1 MSMATLQQLL
11 KSPSAYTL
19 AATILTGA
27 GLYYGTLGRLDRIE
41 DKLVTQAAKDA
52 AQDLSIDKL
61 GNGLATAKT
70 EFGAQLT
77 SIQRDVAET
86 KTSIRGVEVSVD
98 WIARSISTPAGRAA
112 PRGVAGTATQP

>member
-1 MSMATLQQLL
+1 MSMATLQQFF

-27 GLYYGTLGRLDRIE
+27 GLYYSMLGRLDRIE
-41 DKLVTQAAKDA
+41 DRMTAQAVKDT
-52 AQDLSIDKL
+52 AQDIAIDKL
-61 GNGLATAKT
+61 GNGLAAAKT

-77 SIQRDVAET
+77 AIQRDVAET

-98 WIARSISTPAGRAA
+98 WIARSISARPAAA
-112 PRGVAGTATQP
+112 PRGQLGTSAQP

>member
-1 MSMATLQQLL
+1 MSMASLHQFI

-27 GLYYGTLGRLDRIE
+27 GLYYGMLGRLDRIE
-41 DKLVTQAAKDA
+41 DRMAVQATKDV
-52 AQDLSIDKL
+52 AQDLAIDKL
-61 GNGLATAKT
+61 GTGLAAAKT

-98 WIARSISTPAGRAA
+98 WIARSISARPATA
-112 PRGVAGTATQP
+112 PRGQLGTGAQP